1 MSELIGLALI
11 GGFISGIIGMFIG
24 MTIDKSGS
32 GFFLGAFLGPIGWII
47 VLLLPREAAEAQK
60 EKNHAAE
67 VETEVITENRSR
79 DLTDDSY
86 KIYLGK
92 KYKIERNELF
102 AQFECNEKLFDSL
115 DDALA
120 YADGLESE
128 NQVRSPE
135 AEAARLQEIIIK
147 TPRYEKLKEEF
158 AKRGI
163 ILRMPAFGSGY
174 TIKDSSGSRNMEWP
188 ELRRYWAEMILE
200 EEKS

>member
-47 VLLLPREAAEAQK
+47 VLLLPREAAEVQK
-60 EKNHAAE
+60 EQNHAAE

-120 YADGLESE
+120 YADGLEAHTQSSSTTEKAETDGYILASE
-128 NQVRSPE
+128 YAEKMDIPVEEILNSIRSGH
-135 AEAARLQEIIIK
+135 LDGKSINSYMHVK
-147 TPRYEKLKEEF
+147 YKED
-158 AKRGI
+158 KQ
-163 ILRMPAFGSGY
+163 
-174 TIKDSSGSRNMEWP
+174 
-188 ELRRYWAEMILE
+188 
-200 EEKS
+200 

>member
-1 MSELIGLALI
+1 MDEFILLALI
-11 GGFISGIIGMFIG
+11 VGFICGIIGMCIG
-24 MTIDKSGS
+24 MTVDRLGS

-47 VLLLPREAAEAQK
+47 VLLLPRKAAEIQK
-60 EKNHAAE
+60 EQNTAAE
-67 VETEVITENRSR
+67 VKTEVITENRSR
-79 DLTDDSY
+79 DLSDDSY

-128 NQVRSPE
+128 NQVELSE
-135 AEAARLQEIIIK
+135 ATKLQELIDK
-147 TPRYEKLKEEF
+147 TPRYENLKEEF

-163 ILRMPAFGSGY
+163 SLSMPLWSDGY
-174 TIKDSSGSRNMEWP
+174 TIKDSSGSQNMNWA
-188 ELRRYWAEMILE
+188 ELRRYWAKMILE
-200 EEKS
+200 EEKSDD